1 MDSIFYASQTGD
13 SYLWFLNGNP
23 IFVDGNTQSF
33 VPTIPGYYS
42 VEVTYSNG
50 CSVTSNIYPF
60 NIVGLAYNSSDI
72 FVNLYPNPFLT
83 EFHIST
89 NINLPYTIELFNNIG
104 QTIFYRTITSSEI
117 NVFMNNLNTGMYFL
131 KLSNENFTKVLKVKK
146 I

>member
-1 MDSIFYASQTGD
+1 M
-13 SYLWFLNGNP
+13 
-23 IFVDGNTQSF
+23 
-33 VPTIPGYYS
+33 PGYYS

-60 NIVGLAYNSSDI
+60 NIVGLAHNSSDI

-83 EFHIST
+83 EFHIIT

-104 QTIFYRTITSSEI
+104 QTISYRTITSSEI
-117 NVFMNNLNTGMYFL
+117 NVFMNNLKVGMYFL